1 MKISSKIILGIIMIS
16 IVSVFAVPYIYNT
29 KINKV
34 INEYQVD
41 LKAKGISIQAKDNND
56 TYFNL
61 QRKYI
66 ITIDDSTYFLNN
78 LRTDLDDSM
87 LLTAKNLL
95 DGTIFYLALDLNKY
109 PFSQNDT
116 ATIALSELSNNI
128 QKELNKEKIGRDL
141 IDFIEKDGFL
151 LTLALDNFNI
161 KEAKLKDVS
170 LKLNDGDKYLKHDI
184 NNFTIK
190 FDSMKKFIVNMDK
203 LSFRVEDK
211 SFYTTFK
218 VNSYK
223 YEMNQENDF
232 NGKDKA
238 FIKNISFNINQENNK
253 NGKISF
259 NLKDI
264 SADSIINEKNN
275 TINSSSNMSIKNINV
290 KVNNQQIEFTEF
302 KTKVSV
308 NEIDKE
314 LIQNILDSIEK
325 GTIYKNNELHQSVKD
340 FIHKGFSFNLDKFE
354 VGKSN
359 ITIANNNFELGK
371 ISINSNIVINN
382 NDINFNQKPSLQWL
396 SYISSKLNV
405 EMTKKDI
412 LFIMKK
418 LNLPNEYLGFV
429 KIENE
434 KAFINTKY
442 KNNEL
447 FVNNKKVL

>member
-1 MKISSKIILGIIMIS
+1 MKISSKIILGIMIIS
-16 IVSVFAVPYIYNT
+16 LVSVFTVPYIYNT
-29 KINKV
+29 KINNV
-34 INEYQVD
+34 INEYKVD
-41 LKAKGISIQAKDNND
+41 LEEKGISIQVKDSND
-56 TYFNL
+56 TYLNL

-66 ITIDDSTYFLNN
+66 ISIDDSTYFLNN
-78 LRTDLDDSM
+78 LKTDLDDNMFLS
-87 LLTAKNLL
+87 AKNLL
-95 DGTIFYLALDLNKY
+95 DGTIFYLSLNLKKY
-109 PFSQNDT
+109 PFSQGDI
-116 ATIALSELSNNI
+116 ATITLSELSNNI

-151 LTLALDNFNI
+151 LALELDNFNI
-161 KEAKLKDVS
+161 KEAKLKDVA
-170 LKLNDGDKYLKHDI
+170 LKLNDGDKYLKYDI
-184 NNFTIK
+184 NNFVIK

-223 YEMNQENDF
+223 YEMNQKNDF
-232 NGKDKA
+232 NGNDKA

-264 SADSIINEKNN
+264 STDSIVNEKNN

-290 KVNNQQIEFTEF
+290 KINNQQIEFTDFE
-302 KTKVSV
+302 TKVSV

-314 LIQNILDSIEK
+314 LIKKILDSIEK

-340 FIHKGFSFNLDKFE
+340 FIHKGFSINLDKLE

-359 ITIANNNFELGK
+359 ITFINNKFEFGK

-382 NDINFNQKPSLQWL
+382 NDINFNQKPTLQWL
-396 SYISSKLNV
+396 SYVSSKLNV

-412 LFIMKK
+412 LFIMKM

-434 KAFINTKY
+434 KAYINTKY